1 MKSRSIIPFI
11 ICFLTIK
18 TYSWDY
24 ENGGDDW
31 TGLCKT
37 GNLQSPVDLTDEV
50 VTTTNS
56 NQNYVKIETNLIG
69 EFSSLLVHRTIGN
82 YAMNYALGS
91 ILVNSVN
98 VTIFNIHYH
107 SPAESKINGKSYDVE
122 LHFMGSDDDSV
133 TYEIAILFEVG
144 DKEDKFIKASIESST
159 NNENR
164 DFDTEWVFPNG
175 VAENYYYYVGSD
187 SAPLFGDCF
196 EGTVWIVYAKT
207 FEITQEQMDF
217 FDTMWRLNSTFSATQ
232 HGNNRNT
239 QPANGR
245 IIYYHT
251 DDDSDSYSTV
261 LCCCLAIMT
270 LANI

>member
-1 MKSRSIIPFI
+1 MASSLKIPFI
-11 ICFLTIK
+11 LWFLAIQ

-37 GNLQSPVDLTDEV
+37 GKMQSPVELIDEV

-56 NQNYVKIETNLIG
+56 DEDFVKIETNLVG
-69 EFSSLLVHRTIGN
+69 KFNSLFVHRTIGN
-82 YAMNYALGS
+82 YAMSYDLGS

-98 VTIFNIHYH
+98 VTIFNLHYH
-107 SPAESKINGKSYDVE
+107 SPAESKLNGNTYDVE
-122 LHFMGSDDDSV
+122 LHFMGSDEDSV

-159 NNENR
+159 NLDNR

-207 FEITQEQMDF
+207 FEITQEQLDF
-217 FDTMWRLNSTFSATQ
+217 FDKMWRLNSTFSAAK

-251 DDDSDSYSTV
+251 DDDSDSFSAIFQF
-261 LCCCLAIMT
+261 CLGIMA
-270 LANI
+270 LANF